1 MMSRR
6 RSRGC
11 AVAGRQPSGP
21 DAGRV
26 NVPKLNRDP
35 VSSLRPYSVTVT
47 IGSDDVEVP
56 ALSAADW
63 LSVLM
68 VERVEL
74 DDIFPGLLSV
84 EDTDTVEEAILDG
97 SLDIE
102 EFRGLILGVIET
114 ASARQWWV
122 ALRLV
127 EVARTSWDVIGAE
140 MIFRGVD
147 AESLSLSA
155 WLDVLL
161 LTILRNMEPKDTQM
175 FTMRLETPPPEEK
188 GAAEELEMSQDA
200 FMAMAMG

>member
-1 MMSRR
+1 M
-6 RSRGC
+6 
-11 AVAGRQPSGP
+11 AGPQPSA

-47 IGSDDVEVP
+47 VSGGEVEIP

-63 LSVLM
+63 LAVLM
-68 VERVEL
+68 VESVEL
-74 DDIFPGLLSV
+74 DDIFPGLLSE
-84 EDTDTVEEAILDG
+84 EDTDLVEEAILSG
-97 SLDIE
+97 SMELQ
-102 EFRGLILGVIET
+102 EFRDLVLGVIET
-114 ASARQWWV
+114 ASARRWWV

-127 EVARTSWDVIGAE
+127 EVARTSWDVIGGE
-140 MIFRGVD
+140 MILRGVD

-188 GAAEELEMSQDA
+188 GAAVEELEMSQDA
-200 FMAMAMG
+200 FMAIAMG

>member
-1 MMSRR
+1 M
-6 RSRGC
+6 
-11 AVAGRQPSGP
+11 AGRQPSV
-21 DAGRV
+21 DTGRV

-47 IGSDDVEVP
+47 VGPGQVEIP

-68 VERVEL
+68 VEAVEL
-74 DDIFPGLLSV
+74 DDIFPGLLSD
-84 EDTDTVEEAILDG
+84 EDTDLVEEAIIDG
-97 SLDIE
+97 LLGVE
-102 EFRGLILGVIET
+102 EFRSIILEVIET

-127 EVARTSWDVIGAE
+127 EVARTSWDVIGGE
-140 MIFRGVD
+140 MLLRGVD

-175 FTMRLETPPPEEK
+175 FTLRLETPPPGEE
-188 GAAEELEMSQDA
+188 GVSEELEMSQDS
-200 FMAMAMG
+200 FMAMAMQ